1 MTSNRIKRNIFLIFS
16 IIGLVVLAI
25 CVNGLIRYDGD
36 WWSVIGAAILYGWIF
51 DIYLSYRRKVRRE
64 QQHD

>member
-25 CVNGLIRYDGD
+25 RVNGLIRYDGD
-36 WWSVIGAAILYGWIF
+36 WWSVIGPAILYGWIF

>member
-25 CVNGLIRYDGD
+25 HVNDLIRYDGD
-36 WWSVIGAAILYGWIF
+36 WWSVIGAPILSGWIF